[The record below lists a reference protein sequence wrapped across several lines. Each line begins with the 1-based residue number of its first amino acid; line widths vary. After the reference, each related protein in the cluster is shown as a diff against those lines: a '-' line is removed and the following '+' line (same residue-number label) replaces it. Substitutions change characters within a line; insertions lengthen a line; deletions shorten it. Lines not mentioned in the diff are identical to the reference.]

1 MKVLSV
7 LWYESILFKR
17 RFWSLTLGM
26 MVSPILYLIAF
37 GWGLGN
43 SVTVNGGSYLSYV
56 IPGIILMSSMTTS
69 YSTVANNINISRTYD
84 KTFEQFMIA
93 PINMRS
99 YAFGKILASALRG
112 MYSAAIIMLLCLIF
126 RAGVVINLY
135 TIGMI
140 ILNCL
145 VFAAMGFMVGIIIE
159 SHMDMNKFQNFV
171 IAPMTFLCGTF
182 FPLSNMPVV
191 IRQIIWLLPLSQTNI
206 AVRQDSDLFINPWLH
221 PLILAVYFVVLLTI
235 GIKLCK
241 KAE

>member
-112 MYSAAIIMLLCLIF
+112 MYSAAIIMLLCPDFSCRRCYQFIYDRYDHPQLS
-126 RAGVVINLY
+126 
-135 TIGMI
+135 
-140 ILNCL
+140 
-145 VFAAMGFMVGIIIE
+145 GF
-159 SHMDMNKFQNFV
+159 
-171 IAPMTFLCGTF
+171 CG
-182 FPLSNMPVV
+182 NG
-191 IRQIIWLLPLSQTNI
+191 
-206 AVRQDSDLFINPWLH
+206 LH
-221 PLILAVYFVVLLTI
+221 GGYYY
-235 GIKLCK
+235 
-241 KAE
+241 